1 MFRGLS
7 LKQKIFGCI
16 DVFSEARTLTYGF
29 PQSSVV
35 GPLLFLLYENDLPQS
50 LTDAGSHLYADE
62 NK

>member
-35 GPLLFLLYENDLPQS
+35 GP
-50 LTDAGSHLYADE
+50 DAGSHLYADE